1 MTPWHHSSN
10 VLIELVRYGAWVLE
24 FLASSQVWSGVRKV
38 LQAPGRY
45 TPYLHTWCLTD
56 WEPSLKLSLC
66 CAWPEKQFYVP
77 SAGGHIVIL
86 LLALGVP
93 QLDLEIVGIC
103 APFLPCP
110 RNSKSG
116 RTASLALK
124 SWCFSRSCEGD
135 CGSASIHPGLLAFGH
150 YTLWVSIKI
159 ILLQSNKKPK
169 PV

>member
-24 FLASSQVWSGVRKV
+24 FLASSQVWSGVRKA
-38 LQAPGRY
+38 LKAPGRC
-45 TPYLHTWCLTD
+45 THYLHTLCLTD
-56 WEPSLKLSLC
+56 WESSLELCLC
-66 CAWPEKQFYVP
+66 CARPEKQFHVL

-103 APFLPCP
+103 APFLPRP

-124 SWCFSRSCEGD
+124 SWFLQELWGW
-135 CGSASIHPGLLAFGH
+135 
-150 YTLWVSIKI
+150 LWVS
-159 ILLQSNKKPK
+159 LHPPWPPGLWPSHTVGFNKNH
-169 PV
+169 PVAVK